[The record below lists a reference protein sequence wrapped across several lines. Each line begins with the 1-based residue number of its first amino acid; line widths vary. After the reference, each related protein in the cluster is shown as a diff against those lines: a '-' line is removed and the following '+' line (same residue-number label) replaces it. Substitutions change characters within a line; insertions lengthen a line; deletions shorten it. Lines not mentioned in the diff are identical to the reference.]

1 VSHLAAK
8 LTVGGEEEREDVL
21 KAYEMGKG
29 SVQYVLEHVM
39 ACTIDDQERFV
50 AVVDKAIEEGEV
62 ETFARWK
69 RDTTDKAMSQRRKAA
84 EKEAKEAD
92 ELSKELGLKKSANKM
107 SHAELGDLILQR
119 SQNRMNGLIEKLES
133 EAAKSSKRK
142 EPKRKE
148 PTEEEFAATQSR
160 LTNKSKKRK

>member
-1 VSHLAAK
+1 
-8 LTVGGEEEREDVL
+8 
-21 KAYEMGKG
+21 
-29 SVQYVLEHVM
+29 
-39 ACTIDDQERFV
+39 
-50 AVVDKAIEEGEV
+50 V